1 MQFNDARKQRDP
13 LDGKVHSIAA
23 TVNGENAVI
32 PICEGNSHYKELM
45 RQVAEEGLII
55 QEPEE

>member
-1 MQFNDARKQRDP
+1 MEFTEVKKQRDP
-13 LDGKVHSIAA
+13 LDGEIRTIFAK
-23 TVNGENAVI
+23 VNGQNCVI
-32 PICEGNSHYKELM
+32 PISPNNSHYIELM